1 MPFATLPR
9 AHACRRLAAA
19 RAEAAMTC
27 STDIQFNAETIK
39 ALADKPQAACVLQA
53 SSPKINEL
61 KLPNGV
67 SVANQSSLAPS
78 TFKVRFRSSIE
89 FDRQNRDTPHAFAA
103 AATAANLRLLP
114 KLQHAVA

>member
-1 MPFATLPR
+1 MCSYFKDVFRLQLGFRAIQHSAIRHPPSR

-61 KLPNGV
+61 SYQTV
-67 SVANQSSLAPS
+67 FQ
-78 TFKVRFRSSIE
+78 
-89 FDRQNRDTPHAFAA
+89 
-103 AATAANLRLLP
+103 
-114 KLQHAVA
+114 